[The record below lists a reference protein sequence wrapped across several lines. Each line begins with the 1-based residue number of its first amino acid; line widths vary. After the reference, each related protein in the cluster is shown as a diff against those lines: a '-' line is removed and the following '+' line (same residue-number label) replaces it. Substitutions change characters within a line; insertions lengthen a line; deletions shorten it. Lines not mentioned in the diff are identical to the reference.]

1 MQKKQ
6 KMITAGITLSLAVVS
21 GVAVMNHAALA
32 GLVSPEQTAEADLA
46 DATSVE
52 LTSADM
58 TAVPTSIL
66 DAGAALP
73 APPAAALARVP
84 LPQPDVSA
92 LAGLTE
98 DSSKNWSPDLQDL
111 DRSPFGLACDFT
123 VSATAANAAQVRLS
137 ILAPCHGNEAVDIRH
152 GDMMVTEVTSQFGS
166 IEITLPALADPAEF
180 TVSLADG
187 SQSSAEI
194 SVPDVA
200 EFDRVILQW
209 IGETGL
215 DIHAL
220 EFGADYGED
229 GHVWRQSPRSAEVA
243 TAARGGFIT
252 TLGAED
258 QAEGYRAMAYSFPTS
273 SMRKHGVVRLN
284 VEAEVTAYNCGQD
297 MRAQTLQKTGGDW
310 VRVSDLTLSVPG
322 CDAIGDILLLKNLL
336 QDLKIAQN

>member
-6 KMITAGITLSLAVVS
+6 KMITAGVTLSLVVVS
-21 GVAVMNHAALA
+21 GVAVMNHTALA

-58 TAVPTSIL
+58 TAVPTMPRS
-66 DAGAALP
+66 AGAALP
-73 APPAAALARVP
+73 APPAAALAMAP
-84 LPQPDVSA
+84 LPQPDVLA

-98 DSSKNWSPDLQDL
+98 DASKSWSPDLRDL
-111 DRSPFGLACDFT
+111 DRSPFGLACDFSVT
-123 VSATAANAAQVRLS
+123 ATPANAAQVLLS
-137 ILAPCHGNEAVDIRH
+137 ISAPCHGNQAVDIRH
-152 GDMMVTEVTSQFGS
+152 GDLMVTEVTDQFGGLDV
-166 IEITLPALADPAEF
+166 TLPALADPANF
-180 TVSLADG
+180 AVSFADG
-187 SQSSAEI
+187 SVETAVA

-229 GHVWRQSPRSAEVA
+229 GHVWRQSPRSADVA
-243 TAARGGFIT
+243 TAARGGFIS
-252 TLGAED
+252 TLGAKD
-258 QAEGYRAMAYSFPTS
+258 QVEGYRAMAYSFPTGS
-273 SMRKHGVVRLN
+273 IRKHGVVRLN